1 MKHYV
6 ICARTV
12 DGRDVPIVSSN
23 TKQAAWATYMQW
35 AETIRT
41 LESDYWDSQGEP
53 TEGWALHVTDF
64 DLDLFTTTQDAT
76 KYLLWHI
83 MKSPGDKVQIDKQMA
98 YLILQELL
106 DSRGT

>member
-1 MKHYV
+1 MKQYV
-6 ICARTV
+6 ICARTA
-12 DGRDVPIVSSN
+12 DGRYVPVVSGN

-41 LESDYWDSQGEP
+41 LESDYWDVLGEP
-53 TEGWALHVTDF
+53 TEGWTLYVTDF
-64 DLDLFTTTQDAT
+64 DLDLTSPTQDAA

-83 MKSPGDKVQIDKQMA
+83 TNSPNSTVQIDKQMA

-106 DSRGT
+106 DSRGA